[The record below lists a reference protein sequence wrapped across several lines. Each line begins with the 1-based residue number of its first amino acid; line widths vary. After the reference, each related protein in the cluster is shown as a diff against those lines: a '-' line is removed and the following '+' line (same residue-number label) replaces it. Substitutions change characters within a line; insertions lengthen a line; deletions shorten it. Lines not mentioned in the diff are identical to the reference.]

1 MPVRLL
7 REGILD
13 SDAVCSLTFPAEVFY
28 RRLMSVVD
36 DFGRFDGRV
45 SVLRSRLY
53 ALQIDKVREAD
64 ITRWV
69 AECAKAG
76 LIALYSVS
84 GKPYILFHKLGEPRA
99 KESKYPDPPPGFA
112 DANGRAQTQT
122 SESSRAQPRAD
133 VPPSYSPSDTDSP
146 SGSGGEDSSEP
157 APPASKP
164 PPAGEAVLTFP
175 TVGTVKSWP
184 LLRPQVDEWTKAYPG
199 VDVLAECRKALAW
212 VKANPA
218 KTKTARG
225 MPAFLVRW
233 LGNATDSGKGAARS
247 PAKTKADRDQEQLE
261 REFEACHSHL
271 FPGGPE

>member
-112 DANGRAQTQT
+112 DARSRAQTQT
-122 SESSRAQPRAD
+122 SESSRAQTLAD
-133 VPPSYSPSDTDSP
+133 VPSSYSPSDADSP
-146 SGSGGEDSSEP
+146 SGSGREDSSEP

-164 PPAGEAVLTFP
+164 PPAGEVVMTFP
-175 TVGTVKSWP
+175 TVGPVKSWP
-184 LLRPQVDEWTKAYPG
+184 LARSQVDEWARAYPG
-199 VDVLAECRKALAW
+199 VDVLGECRKALAW
-212 VKANPA
+212 VKANPTKA
-218 KTKTARG
+218 KTARG

-233 LGNATDSGKGAARS
+233 LGNATDGGKAS
-247 PAKTKADRDQEQLE
+247 AKPPSRTKADRDQEQLE
-261 REFEACHSHL
+261 REFEAAHAHL